1 MAKWN
6 CYLCTKEITYD
17 ELFTFT
23 SKGAVHFRCFRD
35 EALRNKDDT
44 KEILL
49 TMLEKELKMITDYKK
64 YINSVSENAKELLEA
79 NEKDAEKHAALLT
92 KLVDEGK
99 Y

>member
-1 MAKWN
+1 MGKWN
-6 CYLCTKEITYD
+6 CYVCTKEITYN

-35 EALRNKDDT
+35 EALKDRDAT

-49 TMLEKELKMITDYKK
+49 EMLEKELEMITNYKK
-64 YINSVSENAKELLEA
+64 YINNASEKAKELLEA

-92 KLVDEGK
+92 KLIDEGK